1 MVEGGAE
8 SVEVEAGVRLGFREH
23 GCFSSPFL
31 RFRPWDNAAH
41 IRSGSSHLKT
51 STDTIRGVTR
61 SS

>member
-8 SVEVEAGVRLGFREH
+8 SVEVEAGVRQGFREH
-23 GCFSSPFL
+23 GGFSSLFL
-31 RFRPWDNAAH
+31 RFSPWDNATL
-41 IRSGSSHLKT
+41 IRSGSSHWKT